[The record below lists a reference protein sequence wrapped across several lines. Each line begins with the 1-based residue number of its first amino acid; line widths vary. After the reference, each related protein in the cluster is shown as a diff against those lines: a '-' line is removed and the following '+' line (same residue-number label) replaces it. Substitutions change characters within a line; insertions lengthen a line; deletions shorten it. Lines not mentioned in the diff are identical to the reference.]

1 MNKKIASAY
10 TLSLLATVL
19 AATLG
24 GCGGGSGGSGNA
36 STAPDTGNQTQVST
50 SLVPIILPGPV
61 PADSP
66 PPPTGGSYAMSLAIP
81 PRHQWNANYGYC
93 GETAFISAGLYYGQ
107 YVSQYTA
114 RAAATPGLSQND
126 VNSQLLVSVNDLTAA
141 ANMHLNA
148 VEWNGLSNA
157 TTTSQYLAWIKGY
170 VLAGYPVIMGIYV
183 NQYQPGGN
191 PATGF
196 SSYDHIVPVNGIAS
210 SHPLVPGLNQ
220 TYYADDILQFSDNSG
235 TNNANYPNQFTAPP
249 VAAAYLFQYG
259 FDKFQM
265 TRTQANAQAAPP
277 YSLALHSSSNNI
289 NSAVAITGVIDINRE
304 TVPVRLAT
312 DLNYENPAMSKGANT
327 PPMAAPL
334 TLTATVY
341 GLSVGVKYNV
351 YQYDSL
357 AAIPNSSFNANA
369 ASATQTFSFTATDST
384 YVLPQVKIM
393 SNQTA
398 AFRAVP
404 ASAR

>member
-1 MNKKIASAY
+1 
-10 TLSLLATVL
+10 
-19 AATLG
+19 
-24 GCGGGSGGSGNA
+24 
-36 STAPDTGNQTQVST
+36 
-50 SLVPIILPGPV
+50 
-61 PADSP
+61 
-66 PPPTGGSYAMSLAIP
+66 MSLAIP

-114 RAAATPGLSQND
+114 RAAATPGLNQTD

-141 ANMHLNA
+141 ANMHLTA
-148 VEWNGLSNA
+148 VEWNGQANTV
-157 TTTSQYLAWIKGY
+157 TTNQYLAWIKGY
-170 VLAGYPVIMGIYV
+170 VLAGYPVIMGVYV
-183 NQYQPGGN
+183 NQYQPGSS
-191 PATGF
+191 PTAGF

-210 SHPLVPGLNQ
+210 NHPLVPGLNQ
-220 TYYADDILQFSDNSG
+220 TYYADDILQLSDNSG
-235 TNNANYPNQFTAPP
+235 TNNVNYPNQFTAPP
-249 VAAAYLFQYG
+249 IAAAYLFQYG

-265 TRTQANAQAAPP
+265 TRVQANAPTAPP
-277 YSLALHSSSNNI
+277 YSLALHTTSNNQ
-289 NSAVAITGVIDINRE
+289 NSAVAITGVIDLNKE

-312 DLNYENPAMSKGANT
+312 DLNYENPAMSKGSNT
-327 PPMAAPL
+327 PPAAAPL

-341 GLSVGVKYNV
+341 GLTAGVKYNV
-351 YQYDSL
+351 YQYNSL

-369 ASATQTFSFTATDST
+369 AAASQISTFTATDST
-384 YVLPQVKIM
+384 YVLPPVKIM

>member
-1 MNKKIASAY
+1 MNKKIASV
-10 TLSLLATVL
+10 LVVSLLGTFL
-19 AATLG
+19 A
-24 GCGGGSGGSGNA
+24 GCGGGSGGSDGNA
-36 STAPDTGNQTQVST
+36 QNSTSQNQIST
-50 SLVPIILPGPV
+50 SLVPVILPGPV

-66 PPPTGGSYAMSLAIP
+66 PPPTGATYAMSLAIP

-114 RAAATPGLSQND
+114 RAAATPGVNQTD

-141 ANMHLNA
+141 ANMHLTA
-148 VEWNGLSNA
+148 VEWNGQSNA
-157 TTTSQYLAWIKGY
+157 ITTNQYLAWIKGY
-170 VLAGYPVIMGIYV
+170 VLAGYPVVMGVYV

-191 PATGF
+191 LSAGF

-210 SHPLVPGLNQ
+210 NHPLVPGLNQ
-220 TYYADDILQFSDNSG
+220 TYYPDDILQLSDNSG
-235 TNNANYPNQFTAPP
+235 TNNVNYPNQFTAPP

-265 TRTQANAQAAPP
+265 TRVQANSSTAPP
-277 YSLALHSSSNNI
+277 YSLALHTSINNQ
-289 NSAVAITGVIDINRE
+289 NSAVAITGVIDLNKE

-312 DLNYENPAMSKGANT
+312 DLNYENPAMSKDSNT
-327 PPMAAPL
+327 PPSAAPL

-341 GLSVGVKYNV
+341 GLTAGVKYNV
-351 YQYDSL
+351 YQYNSL

-369 ASATQTFSFTATDST
+369 AAASQISTFTATDST
-384 YVLPQVKIM
+384 YVLPPVKIM